1 MAESID
7 TKPKPVKVC
16 QNARAKIC
24 YKIEAKAVAIW
35 VAAFLYFKINKQT
48 NTRTNMKKFFIAAM
62 CLVMALSSTSCA
74 NQASAQIDAPKS
86 HDVGKVGD
94 DFYIVTPAE
103 HETIRMLVEMSFICE
118 SMDADLKAYDLE
130 LYANAINPAHKCLIC
145 KLKALKFFYYNDAY
159 GDTTAECDVNDD
171 FEQMLNT
178 NEKLRALWETIEL

>member
-1 MAESID
+1 
-7 TKPKPVKVC
+7 
-16 QNARAKIC
+16 
-24 YKIEAKAVAIW
+24 
-35 VAAFLYFKINKQT
+35 
-48 NTRTNMKKFFIAAM
+48 MKKFFIAAM